1 MKGRFR
7 RGLATAKHSFAV
19 LKAERSL
26 AFFPVIAGIACL
38 LAGVLLVGGGAVLI
52 AEVSTA
58 AGIVVWAVA
67 IYVLTFIGIY
77 CNAALAAAAA
87 QAIDGRRVTVRDGF
101 AAVRGRRGVIAQW
114 ALVQVTVGLLLQ
126 VVYELVSDSPIGRVI
141 ASIFTAVASAAWS
154 VATFFVLPILALEG
168 LGPKAAVKRSAQV
181 VKARWGEGLVGTG
194 AIGAV
199 MFFAL
204 LLPLVAIIAGVMI
217 AIDDGDPTGVA
228 MAVVGLALAIPILIT
243 FTTLQ
248 AIFRVVLF
256 RFATEDRVVAGF
268 GREELEDAFRRKRRR
283 AGVI

>member
-87 QAIDGRRVTVRDGF
+87 QAIDGRRTSVRDGF
-101 AAVRGRRGVIAQW
+101 AAVRGRRGAIAQW

-126 VVYELVSDSPIGRVI
+126 VVYDLLSDSPVGRIV
-141 ASIFTAVASAAWS
+141 ASIFTALASAAWS
-154 VATFFVLPILALEG
+154 VATFFVLPVLALEG
-168 LGPKAAVKRSAQV
+168 LGPVAAVKRSAQV
-181 VKARWGEGLVGTG
+181 VKARWGEGLVGSG

-199 MFFAL
+199 MVVAL
-204 LLPLVAIIAGVMI
+204 LLPIAAIAVGVVLVV
-217 AIDDGDPTGVA
+217 DDGDGAGAALAAVGVA
-228 MAVVGLALAIPILIT
+228 AAVPILIA